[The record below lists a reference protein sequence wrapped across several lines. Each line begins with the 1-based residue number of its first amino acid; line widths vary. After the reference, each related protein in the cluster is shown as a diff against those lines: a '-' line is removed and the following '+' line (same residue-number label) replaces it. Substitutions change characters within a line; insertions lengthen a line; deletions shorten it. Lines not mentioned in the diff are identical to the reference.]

1 MSLVH
6 MGMESDQGQN
16 AVFWIHA
23 LDCKNM
29 VNELQKTDWFHSFDT
44 TEISVS
50 AAPAVKCS

>member
-1 MSLVH
+1 

-23 LDCKNM
+23 LDWKSM

-44 TEISVS
+44 TEMSVS
-50 AAPAVKCS
+50 VAPAVKRS